1 MRKYSYDRV
10 LRDLPPDILRLVGSI
25 REANVKETFRREAY
39 PREYEGILELAKLA
53 SVKFS
58 NQIEDIVSTD
68 ERIYELVIR
77 GGRPLTHTDEEIAGY
92 GDALDV
98 IHTERPSLT
107 KGTMHRLHALIHAGM
122 PEDRGHFK
130 SHDNAVVEID
140 RDGNKRVILR
150 TVPHAEVDRNI
161 DAMLDAYL
169 VAETEGIEPLLLIPC
184 LIVDYLCIHPYPDG
198 NGRTSRLLTYMLLYQ
213 HGFDV
218 CRYVS
223 LDEHIAAT
231 KGSYYRTLSESSQGW
246 DAGRND
252 YIPFVRYFLRT
263 MFECYTDLDTRF
275 AMKGAS
281 AMRKNERV
289 ELILRNSLVP
299 ISKRQIQ
306 MALPDVSIHTVE
318 AVIKRMVAEGRAER
332 VGGFRDARYRY
343 LETTD
348 NKSL

>member
-25 REANVKETFRREAY
+25 HEANVKETFRREAY

-246 DAGRND
+246 DAGKND

-263 MFECYTDLDTRF
+263 MFECYTELDTRF

-306 MALPDVSIHTVE
+306 MALPDVSIHTVN
-318 AVIKRMVAEGRAER
+318 AVIRRMLEEGRAEK

-343 LETTD
+343 LEPEFD
-348 NKSL
+348 R